1 MSATSVTSHVFKF
14 GGAAL
19 SNADAIKNV
28 VQIIAEHPSRALVV
42 VVSAMGKMT
51 NQLEK
56 LIEAHT
62 NDDVKRRDTELEIF
76 FKYHDD
82 IVNNLFEL
90 QSHPVYQDIHNLK
103 TTMRWSLDEHLS
115 SADAVYD
122 QLIVFGE
129 LFSSTIVFH
138 ALCLNRINTHYVDI
152 RNVFKTDDHYRDA
165 AVDLDYS
172 EARAIEVIQPLLSNH
187 IVVTQGFIGSTSDN
201 YSTSLG
207 REGSDYS
214 AALLANFLNAQQLTV
229 WKDVPGVLNADPRYF
244 QNARLIEQLN
254 YQDAVELTYYGATV
268 LHPKTIKPLQNKA
281 IPLYVRSF
289 LDLNHTGTCIS
300 NYAYATY
307 KPKSSYILKKN
318 LVLIT
323 AQRNDL
329 SFITEAHIS
338 MIYHLLWM
346 KRAKIHVMQ
355 ISAVSFSFCC
365 DRFTDMDT
373 FIEELSHSYTV
384 KYNSPVQLL
393 TIRNYQESKSAQ
405 VLEGKTI
412 LLEQRSRQTCQFV
425 LPDDV

>member
-19 SNADAIKNV
+19 SNPDEIKNF

-82 IVNNLFEL
+82 IVNKLFEL
-90 QSHPVYQDIHNLK
+90 QSHPVYQDIYNLK
-103 TTMRWSLDEHLS
+103 TTMRWCLDEHLS

-138 ALCLNRINTHYVDI
+138 ALCLNRINALYVDI

-187 IVVTQGFIGSTSDN
+187 IVVTHV
-201 YSTSLG
+201 
-207 REGSDYS
+207 
-214 AALLANFLNAQQLTV
+214 LLLYD
-229 WKDVPGVLNADPRYF
+229 WIIR
-244 QNARLIEQLN
+244 
-254 YQDAVELTYYGATV
+254 VE
-268 LHPKTIKPLQNKA
+268 
-281 IPLYVRSF
+281 
-289 LDLNHTGTCIS
+289 
-300 NYAYATY
+300 
-307 KPKSSYILKKN
+307 
-318 LVLIT
+318 
-323 AQRNDL
+323 
-329 SFITEAHIS
+329 
-338 MIYHLLWM
+338 
-346 KRAKIHVMQ
+346 
-355 ISAVSFSFCC
+355 
-365 DRFTDMDT
+365 
-373 FIEELSHSYTV
+373 
-384 KYNSPVQLL
+384 
-393 TIRNYQESKSAQ
+393 
-405 VLEGKTI
+405 
-412 LLEQRSRQTCQFV
+412 
-425 LPDDV
+425 

>member
-1 MSATSVTSHVFKF
+1 LSTTSVIPQVFKF

-19 SNADAIKNV
+19 CNPDAIKNV
-28 VQIIAEHPSRALVV
+28 VRIISEHPTKALVV

-56 LIEAHT
+56 LIEAHLSE
-62 NDDVKRRDTELEIF
+62 NVKSRDIELETF

-82 IVNNLFEL
+82 IVNHLFEL
-90 QSHPVYQDIHNLK
+90 QSHPIFQDIHNLK
-103 TTMRWSLDEHLS
+103 TTMRWCLDEHLS
-115 SADAVYD
+115 SSDAVYD

-138 ALCLNRINTHYVDI
+138 ALCLNRVNAYFVDI
-152 RNVFKTDDHYRDA
+152 RNIFKTDDHYRDA
-165 AVDLDYS
+165 AVDIEYS
-172 EARAIEVIQPLLSNH
+172 EARTQDIIQPLLTDFT
-187 IVVTQGFIGSTSDN
+187 VVTQGFIGSTSDN

-214 AALLANFLNAQQLTV
+214 AALLANFLNAHQLTV

-244 QNARLIEQLN
+244 QNARLIEHLN

-289 LDLNHTGTCIS
+289 LDLKHSGTCIS
-300 NYAYATY
+300 NYDYNTY

-323 AQRNDL
+323 AQRIDL

-338 MIYHLLWM
+338 KIYHLLWM

-365 DRFTDMDT
+365 DRFMAMDQ
-373 FIEELSHSYTV
+373 FIEELSHAYSV
-384 KYNSPVQLL
+384 KYNTPVQLL